1 MANSDVQLT
10 LEEAVQEVLQG
21 LTGLNLSYDPS
32 QDRFQSVV
40 RSLNKAMRDVA
51 LEHEWSYFSSTED
64 AGQIVEGVVDYEVSS
79 KLRPRVINDDAV
91 RLLDSDGV
99 VRVWAYI
106 LPRDAL
112 HKYANR
118 NGLWVAFVRNT
129 MSFSRPPF
137 DHEIGMRIQVP
148 VMREPRMFR
157 LPRSGRDIPTSV
169 LRQPIDFD
177 YPDLVVAK
185 AMQLYAG
192 TDPVMQPRVQT
203 LEAAYK
209 DRMYQLV
216 ERDERFTDSPY
227 LNDFFVPI
235 QGSLDGVAQHP
246 MMHGPPH
253 SDERW

>member
-1 MANSDVQLT
+1 MANADVQLT

-51 LEHEWSYFSSTED
+51 LEHEWSYFASTED

-129 MSFSRPPF
+129 MSFSRPAF
-137 DHEIGMRIQVP
+137 SHEIGMRIQVP

-157 LPRSGRDIPTSV
+157 LPRSGRDISTSV

-185 AMQLYAG
+185 AMQLYAE

-246 MMHGPPH
+246 MMHGHPH
-253 SDERW
+253 GDERW

>member
-51 LEHEWSYFSSTED
+51 LEHEWSYFASTED
-64 AGQIVEGVVDYEVSS
+64 AGQIVEDVVDYEVSS

-185 AMQLYAG
+185 AMQLYAE

-235 QGSLDGVAQHP
+235 QGSLEGVARHP
-246 MMHGPPH
+246 MMHGHPH

>member
-1 MANSDVQLT
+1 MANADVQLT
-10 LEEAVQEVLQG
+10 LEEAVAEVLHG
-21 LTGLNLSYDPS
+21 LTGLDLSYDPS
-32 QDRFQSVV
+32 QDRFQSIT
-40 RSLNKAMRDVA
+40 RALNKAMRDVA
-51 LEHEWSYFSSTED
+51 LEHEWSYYASTED

-91 RLLDSDGV
+91 RLLDSEGV

-129 MSFSRPPF
+129 MSFSRPAF
-137 DHEIGMRIQVP
+137 SHEVGMRIQVP

-157 LPRSGRDIPTSV
+157 IPRGGRDIPTSV

-185 AMQLYAG
+185 AMQLYAE
-192 TDPVMQPRVQT
+192 TDPIMQPRVQT

-235 QGSLDGVAQHP
+235 QGSLDGVARHP
-246 MMHGPPH
+246 MTHGHPH
-253 SDERW
+253 ADERW